1 MDDQMNAVNRLA
13 LKEWSVVVRVLHEGS
28 GILTFLEDYI
38 PADRGFFFLPT
49 YDGQREEALKPSAGM
64 SYRHELRP
72 PLAGH
77 VYIRN
82 YAELAESFQVQS
94 FGAVKAV
101 DREHPFTLPEMKC
114 RLES

>member
-1 MDDQMNAVNRLA
+1 MKDQVKAVNRLA

-28 GILTFLEDYI
+28 CILTFLEDYI
-38 PADRGFFFLPT
+38 PADREFFFLPT
-49 YDGQREEALKPSAGM
+49 YDGQRVEALKPKAGM

-82 YAELAESFQVQS
+82 YAEVLAVVRRAL
-94 FGAVKAV
+94 GDAA
-101 DREHPFTLPEMKC
+101 DR
-114 RLES
+114 